1 MAKHIFEVERTYT
14 WRVEIDLPDD
24 KTRKEAEELMWNDE
38 KFNENCAQKS
48 HLEIV
53 DYEKEE
59 SDAD

>member
-24 KTRKEAEELMWNDE
+24 KTQEEAEALMWKNE
-38 KFNENCAQKS
+38 KFDENCAQKS
-48 HLEIV
+48 HLEII

-59 SDAD
+59 N